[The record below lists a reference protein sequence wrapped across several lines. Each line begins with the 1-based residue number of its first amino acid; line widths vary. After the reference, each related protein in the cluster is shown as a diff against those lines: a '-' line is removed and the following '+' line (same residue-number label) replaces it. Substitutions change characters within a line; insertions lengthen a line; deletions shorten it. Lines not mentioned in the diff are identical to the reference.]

1 MKLKKLF
8 AGEYEM
14 NTNVDGCEVRV
25 EVSLQD
31 YNGFSY
37 DCYVN
42 DILMSG
48 DGFTGLRLGDIKQM
62 LGGIVE
68 GDVKEYKLDA

>member
-1 MKLKKLF
+1 MKLKRLF
-8 AGEYEM
+8 SGQYEM

-37 DCYVN
+37 SCFVN
-42 DILMSG
+42 DELMQG
-48 DGFTGLRLGDIKQM
+48 DGFTGLRLSDIKQM
-62 LGGIVE
+62 LEGIVE
-68 GDVKEYKLDA
+68 DSLEEYNN